1 MRHKPVL
8 LNEALDLLNCAP
20 GKIFVDC
27 TVGTGGH
34 AEAILEKIG
43 EGGKLIGI
51 DCDDAA
57 IKIVK
62 LQLRG
67 FGNRFI
73 PVHDNFVN
81 IEVILHKLGIGFV
94 DGILLDIGV
103 SSHQL
108 SDPARGFSFAG
119 DGPLDMRMDRSSG
132 KTAGELVNRLP
143 EKKLAEIL
151 KNFGE
156 EPYARRIAKR
166 IIELRRKKSIQGTK
180 ELASLVCRVYRSRGR
195 IHPATRTFQ
204 ALRIDVN
211 SELELLSSVL
221 ERAVCLL
228 VPGGRICVI
237 SYHSLEDRIVKNE
250 FLRLSKDRAGPNGGD
265 MVKLSIITRKPM
277 VPSREEVLSN
287 HRARSAKLRAAERVE

>member
-8 LNEALDLLNCAP
+8 VNEVLDLLNCAP

-34 AEAILEKIG
+34 AEAILGKIG

-81 IEVILHKLGIGFV
+81 IEVILHKLGIGFA

-108 SDPARGFSFAG
+108 SDPARGFSFAS
-119 DGPLDMRMDRSSG
+119 DGPLDMRMDRSNG
-132 KTAGELVNRLP
+132 KTAGEMVNRLP

-250 FLRLSKDRAGPNGGD
+250 FLRLSKSRGND
-265 MVKLSIITRKPM
+265 MVKLSIVTRKPM

-287 HRARSAKLRAAERVE
+287 RRARSAKLRIAERVE